1 MKFKLSAF
9 VILYFALTSCQQ
21 IMDNHWERQ
30 QLDNYC
36 SPYQGKWIGNYTGP
50 EAGTFLLDI
59 NNSGNVFGVRNNVD
73 NLGGK
78 VYEGGVLMNLH
89 SPTSNFHIDGNLETN
104 SGIWKM
110 GSLSGTWTIV
120 KQ

>member
-30 QLDNYC
+30 ELANYD
-36 SPYQGKWIGNYTGP
+36 SPYKGNWISSYTGQ
-50 EAGTFLLDI
+50 ETGTFVLGI
-59 NNSGNVFGVRNNVD
+59 NKSGNVFGLRNNAD

-78 VYEGGVLMNLH
+78 VYEGGVIMNLH
-89 SPTSNFHIDGNLETN
+89 SPTSNIHIDGNLETK
-104 SGIWKM
+104 SGTWKM

>member
-1 MKFKLSAF
+1 MKFKLFAF
-9 VILYFALTSCQQ
+9 VIQYFALTSCQQ

-30 QLDNYC
+30 ELANYD
-36 SPYQGKWIGNYTGP
+36 SPYKGNWIGSYTGQ
-50 EAGTFLLDI
+50 ETGTFVLDI
-59 NNSGNVFGVRNNVD
+59 NKSGNVFGLRNNAD

-104 SGIWKM
+104 SGTWKM